1 MSRDEDLGESGDA
14 LLVAYLDGELDAAE
28 RERLEMRLAADPA
41 LSARL
46 TFLSRSNFAY
56 EAAFAPLLEA
66 APKGKLDAILA
77 RATAAQASAMT
88 VSSRPNWSRRGLLA
102 ASVALLAVGALGDRV
117 VGGFIAAG
125 AEGDAHWRT
134 AVAEY
139 LKLYTPQTLAVISAD
154 AAQRAEELAVVQS
167 GLALPDLR
175 PEAVALPGIAL
186 KQAQLL
192 QYDGKAL
199 GQILYLDARYGPT
212 ALCIMQSSRPAAA
225 VDTEE
230 RRGLNVAYWSGSG
243 HAFMLIGRQPT
254 EQLATFAQSIARR
267 LATTPA

>member
-1 MSRDEDLGESGDA
+1 MSRIEDLDESDDA

-28 RERLEMRLAADPA
+28 REGLEARLASDPA

-46 TFLSRSNFAY
+46 AFLSRSNFAY

-66 APKGKLDAILA
+66 APKASLDSMLA
-77 RATAAQASAMT
+77 RVTAAPASAT
-88 VSSRPNWSRRGLLA
+88 TASSRPNWNRRGLLA
-102 ASVALLAVGALGDRV
+102 ASVALLAAGALGDRV
-117 VGGFIAAG
+117 VGGFMG
-125 AEGDAHWRT
+125 AEGNAHWRT

-154 AAQRAEELAVVQS
+154 AAQRAQELALVQS
-167 GLALPDLR
+167 GLALPGLR

-212 ALCIMQSSRPAAA
+212 ALCIMQSSLPAAA
-225 VDTEE
+225 VETEE
-230 RRGLNVAYWSGSG
+230 RRGLNVAFWSVAG
-243 HAFMLIGRQPT
+243 HAFMLIGRQPAD
-254 EQLATFAQSIARR
+254 QLATLAQSIAQR
-267 LATTPA
+267 LAVTPA